1 MSLCLLAK
9 PLSAPAGPAKRQA
22 DGRTDRHKAVEERAL
37 GRHLPLVSYAR
48 HCGGLAEG
56 RTDGGQAPPVPVLLL
71 LLRRQVKVFQLSSL
85 LFCSSPLPSST
96 LSFSGREMAQRQ
108 STP

>member
-1 MSLCLLAK
+1 ML
-9 PLSAPAGPAKRQA
+9 GIVV
-22 DGRTDRHKAVEERAL
+22 DGRTEGRRDERERA
-37 GRHLPLVSYAR
+37 Y
-48 HCGGLAEG
+48 
-56 RTDGGQAPPVPVLLL
+56 GGQEPSVLLL
-71 LLRRQVKVFQLSSL
+71 LLLRRRRRRQVKVFQLSSL